1 MSKPELFIYL
11 LKLLNDKY
19 FVYASE
25 DKRDKQIIQE
35 CILSFQYVKTNE
47 PLGIIDVQPM
57 DDAKDVDYMVKR
69 YMLVY
74 GTDNVR
80 GGTYEY
86 SVLPDNFQL
95 LDHVANSSEE
105 DILSYSQY
113 ATELTRKFT
122 KDTSMY
128 ELTENVRRTIRETE
142 AFIKTKRDYKQ
153 FVCFQTEYGEQ
164 KFDRNVIFILRLLSD
179 IINYKDIDKS
189 NEVLFVYSQIM
200 RMMRTITKAYFE
212 LTEEE
217 HKPMFMLKNP
227 EFIFDAV
234 MFQSDTKI
242 EQRIIYETKRLADQ
256 LLYTF
261 EGMAYKIINFLDEAE
276 FDFNSYPK
284 NYDRRLLAKLELLNK
299 LIHEKTR
306 SGTAY

>member
-25 DKRDKQIIQE
+25 DKTDKQIIQE
-35 CILSFQYVKTNE
+35 CILSFQYVKMND
-47 PLGIIDVQPM
+47 PLGIIDVQPL

-74 GTDNVR
+74 GIDNVR

-95 LDHVANSSEE
+95 LGHVVNSTEE

-113 ATELTRKFT
+113 ATEIATKFT

-128 ELTENVRRTIRETE
+128 DLNENVRRTINETQ
-142 AFIKTKRDYKQ
+142 AFIKTKQDYKR
-153 FVCFQTEYGEQ
+153 FVCFQTENGEQ
-164 KFDRNVIFILRLLSD
+164 KFDRNVIFVLRLMSD
-179 IINYKDIDKS
+179 MINYNDIEKS
-189 NEVLFVYSQIM
+189 SEVLSVYTQIM
-200 RMMRTITKAYFE
+200 HMMRTITKNYFE
-212 LTEEE
+212 LTEQE

-227 EFIFDAV
+227 EFIFDV
-234 MFQSDTKI
+234 LMFQSNTKV
-242 EQRIIYETKRLADQ
+242 EQQILYETKRLANQ

-261 EGMAYKIINFLDEAE
+261 EGMAYKIINFLEEAE

-284 NYDRRLLAKLELLNK
+284 NYDRRLLSKLELLNK
-299 LIHEKTR
+299 LIHEKSR
-306 SGTAY
+306 SRTA

>member
-25 DKRDKQIIQE
+25 DKTDKQIIQE
-35 CILSFQYVKTNE
+35 CILSFQYVKMND
-47 PLGIIDVQPM
+47 PLGIIDVQPL

-80 GGTYEY
+80 GGSYEY

-95 LDHVANSSEE
+95 LGHVVNSSEE

-113 ATELTRKFT
+113 ATEINTKFT

-128 ELTENVRRTIRETE
+128 DLNENVRRTINETQ
-142 AFIKTKRDYKQ
+142 AFIKTKQDYKR
-153 FVCFQTEYGEQ
+153 FVCFQTENGEQ
-164 KFDRNVIFILRLLSD
+164 KFDRNVIFVLRLMSD
-179 IINYKDIDKS
+179 MINYNEIEKS
-189 NEVLFVYSQIM
+189 SEVLSVYTQIM
-200 RMMRTITKAYFE
+200 HMMRTITKNYFE
-212 LTEEE
+212 LTEQE

-227 EFIFDAV
+227 EFIFDV
-234 MFQSDTKI
+234 LMFQSNTKV
-242 EQRIIYETKRLADQ
+242 EQQILYETKRLANQ

-261 EGMAYKIINFLDEAE
+261 EGMAYKIINFLEEAE

-299 LIHEKTR
+299 LIHEKSR
-306 SGTAY
+306 SRTA

>member
-1 MSKPELFIYL
+1 MLKPELFIYL

-25 DKRDKQIIQE
+25 DKTDKQIIQE

-47 PLGIIDVQPM
+47 PLGIIDVQPL

-86 SVLPDNFQL
+86 SVLPENFQL
-95 LDHVANSSEE
+95 LNHVANSSEE

-113 ATELTRKFT
+113 TTELTNKFT

-128 ELTENVRRTIRETE
+128 ELTENVRRTINETQT
-142 AFIKTKRDYKQ
+142 FIKTKQDYKR
-153 FVCFQTEYGEQ
+153 FVSFQTENGEQ
-164 KFDRNVIFILRLLSD
+164 KFDRNVIFVLRLLSD
-179 IINYKDIDKS
+179 IINSKEIDKS
-189 NEVLFVYSQIM
+189 SVALSVYTQIM
-200 RMMRTITKAYFE
+200 QMMRTITKTYFE

-217 HKPMFMLKNP
+217 NKPMFMLKNP

-242 EQRIIYETKRLADQ
+242 EQRITYELKRFADQ

-261 EGMAYKIINFLDEAE
+261 EGMAYKIINFLEEAE